1 MSPDK
6 NFRLNKTAK
15 RMIALMGGS
24 AESRNH
30 YKRMCIEAQVT
41 EEAARRQ
48 SLKVKTKDKNH
59 NTD

>member
-24 AESRNH
+24 AESRNQ

-41 EEAARRQ
+41 LEAAHRQ
-48 SLKVKTKDKNH
+48 SLKSKTKDKSQV
-59 NTD
+59 TE